1 MIMVLACELAHL
13 KKKKQKKTRFDEFY
27 FFVIK
32 ENNKE
37 FMKTKLK
44 RIIEYPERL
53 VFCLFF
59 LLFAL
64 LFGYYEISFWWIA
77 GKKKKKIAKSNKT
90 KVCECL
96 RDENNV
102 ERVPFKFHTHTP
114 TPILI

>member
-59 LLFAL
+59 FYLRYYLDIMKFR
-64 LFGYYEISFWWIA
+64 FGGSRA
-77 GKKKKKIAKSNKT
+77 KKRKK
-90 KVCECL
+90 
-96 RDENNV
+96 
-102 ERVPFKFHTHTP
+102 
-114 TPILI
+114 